1 MGSPKMDDR
10 LRSAESAIAFIQN
23 EHERVLHGLH
33 MEIERLQQKCS
44 DLQFALAHQ
53 TASAETEAELRSIV
67 VGLQADSYLNKDM
80 VLNLQTELENAQQK
94 IVELEEQLRWQELEK
109 QNQLNIKEVKIN
121 ALKRALNINQGEG
134 VGGAICGG
142 GEDKYATKVCNIVI
156 SVGKICH

>member
-1 MGSPKMDDR
+1 MSHQI
-10 LRSAESAIAFIQN
+10 LTLFF
-23 EHERVLHGLH
+23 RVLTHCEL
-33 MEIERLQQKCS
+33 LFL

-67 VGLQADSYLNKDM
+67 VGLQADSYLNKDL

-121 ALKRALNINQGEG
+121 ALKRALNID
-134 VGGAICGG
+134 VGGAIGG
-142 GEDKYATKVCNIVI
+142 GVDKCATKVCM
-156 SVGKICH
+156 